1 MLYLVASA
9 ADQVGGH
16 WTQVPIASAA
26 EIPKIDGV
34 LRLVVY
40 LQAGNQTRKMQEMV
54 RLTDNLCLN
63 LWHKCGRQFCL
74 AKPNK
79 SMYSTWY
86 TMGIIYVKSP
96 FHPLS
101 KKK

>member
-26 EIPKIDGV
+26 EIPKIEGV

-40 LQAGNQTRKMQEMV
+40 LQAENQTIKMQEKV
-54 RLTDNLCLN
+54 RPDNLCLN
-63 LWHKCGRQFCL
+63 LWQSVGDNF
-74 AKPNK
+74 
-79 SMYSTWY
+79 
-86 TMGIIYVKSP
+86 V
-96 FHPLS
+96 
-101 KKK
+101 